1 MNTTL
6 TLSLV
11 GGGGHA
17 LVVAESAAAAGFNV
31 LGFFDDDP
39 HATLAKRLYLQCLG
53 RLDDAA
59 RLVGPRWVIAL
70 GGLAARRS
78 LLTSMAAFADQSRAV
93 TIVNP
98 SAIVSASAEIGA
110 GTLVGPRAL
119 VHSFA
124 RVGDHSIINSGAIVE
139 HECVLGENCHIAPG
153 TVLAGRVTIGPDTLV
168 GLGAR
173 VLPGVRIGSGCTVG
187 AGAVVVSD
195 VPDRTTVL
203 GVPARTHMNAT

>member
-39 HATLAKRLYLQCLG
+39 NATLAKRLYLPCLG
-53 RLDDAA
+53 RLDDAS
-59 RLVGPRWVIAL
+59 RLAGPRWVIAL

-78 LLTSMAAFADQSRAV
+78 LLTRMAAFPDQSRAV

-98 SAIVSASAEIGA
+98 SAVVSASAEIGA
-110 GTLVGPRAL
+110 GTLIAPRAL
-119 VHSFA
+119 VHCFA
-124 RVGDHSIINSGAIVE
+124 RVGDHSIINTGAIVE
-139 HECVLGENCHIAPG
+139 HECELGENCHVAPG
-153 TVLAGRVTIGPDTLV
+153 AILAGRVIVGPDTLV

-173 VLPGVRIGSGCTVG
+173 VLPGVRVGAGCTVG
-187 AGAVVVSD
+187 AGAVVVGD

-203 GVPARTHMNAT
+203 GVPARAHVAAE